1 MFGMSMDIG
10 VDLGTATVLVYIKGK
25 GIVLREPSVVA
36 IDRDTNRIIAIGEE
50 ARRMLGRTP
59 GNIVAIRPLREGVIA
74 DYDTTESMLRH
85 FIEKVA
91 GRSMFFKP
99 RIMVCVP
106 SGVTTVEKRAVL
118 EAAMQAG
125 ARKTF
130 LIEEPLAAALGAG
143 LVISEPCG
151 SMVVDIGGGTTDVA
165 VLSLGGIVVSESL
178 RVGGD
183 KFDEALVR
191 YIKKEYNIMI
201 GERTAEE
208 IKVNVGTAYPSGRN
222 ESMEIRPAEDY
233 AHRLGRNARGPGRA
247 HFPHHRV
254 RQDGAGEDPSRTGGR
269 HRRPR
274 HRHDRWRLAPPR
286 TGQADQPGDRHT
298 HLSGR
303 RPAVLRGPGHGQSA
317 GIARS
322 AAGFAHDDQKGE
334 YRVEI
339 RRLTG
344 KPGQPLLFFA
354 FSTTFLAENT

>member
-10 VDLGTATVLVYIKGK
+10 VDLGTANVLVYIKGR

-36 IDRDTNRIIAIGEE
+36 IDRDTNRILAIGEE

-85 FIEKVA
+85 FIQKVA
-91 GRSMFFKP
+91 GRSLFFKP
-99 RIMVCVP
+99 RIMVCIP

-125 ARKTF
+125 ARKTY

-183 KFDEALVR
+183 KFDEAMVR

-208 IKVNVGTAYPSGRN
+208 IKVNVGTAFPSGRN
-222 ESMEIRPAEDY
+222 ESMEIRGRDLVSGLPKTMRIGSTETREALAEPISLIVECVKTVLEKTPPELAADIVDRGIVMTGGGSLLHGLDKLISQETGIPTYLAEDPLSCV
-233 AHRLGRNARGPGRA
+233 ALGTGKALESLESI
-247 HFPHHRV
+247 
-254 RQDGAGEDPSRTGGR
+254 QDSLTTIKEG
-269 HRRPR
+269 
-274 HRHDRWRLAPPR
+274 
-286 TGQADQPGDRHT
+286 
-298 HLSGR
+298 
-303 RPAVLRGPGHGQSA
+303 
-317 GIARS
+317 GIA
-322 AAGFAHDDQKGE
+322 
-334 YRVEI
+334 
-339 RRLTG
+339 
-344 KPGQPLLFFA
+344 
-354 FSTTFLAENT
+354 

>member
-59 GNIVAIRPLREGVIA
+59 GNIIAIRPLREGVIA

-125 ARKTF
+125 ARKTY

-208 IKVNVGTAYPSGRN
+208 IKVNVGTAFPSGRN
-222 ESMEIRPAEDY
+222 ESMEIRGRDLVSGLPKTMRISSAETREALAEPISLIIECVKTVLEKTPPELAADIVDRGIVMTGGGSLLHGLDKLISQETGIPTYLAEDPLSCV
-233 AHRLGRNARGPGRA
+233 ALG
-247 HFPHHRV
+247 
-254 RQDGAGEDPSRTGGR
+254 
-269 HRRPR
+269 
-274 HRHDRWRLAPPR
+274 
-286 TGQADQPGDRHT
+286 
-298 HLSGR
+298 
-303 RPAVLRGPGHGQSA
+303 
-317 GIARS
+317 
-322 AAGFAHDDQKGE
+322 
-334 YRVEI
+334 
-339 RRLTG
+339 TG
-344 KPGQPLLFFA
+344 KALESLESMQDSL
-354 FSTTFLAENT
+354 TTIKKGSIA